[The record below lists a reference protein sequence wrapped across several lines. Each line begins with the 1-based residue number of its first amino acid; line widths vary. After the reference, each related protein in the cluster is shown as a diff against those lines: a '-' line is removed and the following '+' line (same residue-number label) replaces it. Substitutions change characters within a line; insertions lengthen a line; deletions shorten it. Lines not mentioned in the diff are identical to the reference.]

1 MRQSGCIPFSFFMD
15 PVTHGLTG
23 AAAAQSLADKEKQR
37 PAAFTAFVAALLP
50 DLEFFIHK
58 SSDPLFHIE
67 VHRQFTHSF
76 VFIPAGALITV
87 ALLWWFLRRHLTFRE
102 LFLFSAIGFATH
114 GLMDAVTSYGTEL
127 LWPFSD
133 TRFSWNLLPIV
144 DPLLT
149 TVMAILAGAAFWY
162 RSRLFGWLFMG
173 WLLLYLTAGF
183 VQRER
188 GRSAMEE
195 HAALRGDTIEQLVV
209 KPTIGNL
216 LLWRSTYISG
226 DSVRVDAVRT
236 GIFRPIHIYP
246 GETAPLVVPERDFAE
261 WEGTTL
267 YGDILRFQ
275 RFSDGYL
282 IRHPDKPEIIGDARY
297 AMIPNGL
304 SPLWGIRADTTQ
316 TDQHVPFLNFRDAGS
331 DVREEFIRQLR
342 GN

>member
-1 MRQSGCIPFSFFMD
+1 MD
-15 PVTHGLTG
+15 PITHGLAG
-23 AAAAQSLADKEKQR
+23 AAAAQSLAGKEKHR

-50 DLEFFIHK
+50 DLEFFIHAP
-58 SSDPLFHIE
+58 SDPLFNIE

-76 VFIPAGALITV
+76 VFIPAGALITA

-102 LFLFSAIGFATH
+102 LFLFSALGFATH

-133 TRFSWNLLPIV
+133 TRFAWNIVPIV

-149 TVMAILAGAAFWY
+149 TVMAVLAGAAFWY

-188 GRSAMEE
+188 GRSVMEE
-195 HAALRGDTIEQLVV
+195 HAALRGHTIEQLVV

-216 LLWRSTYISG
+216 ILWRSTYISG
-226 DSVRVDAVRT
+226 DTVHVDAVRS
-236 GIFRPIHIYP
+236 GLFSPPHIYT
-246 GETAPLVVPERDFAE
+246 GDAAPLIIPEQDFAA

-267 YGDILRFQ
+267 YDDILRFR

-282 IRHPDKPEIIGDARY
+282 IRHPDKPDIIGDARY
-297 AMIPNGL
+297 SMIPNGL
-304 SPLWGIRADTTQ
+304 TPLWGIRADTTRP
-316 TDQHVPFLNFRDAGS
+316 DRHVPFLNFRDAGS
-331 DVREEFIRQLR
+331 EVREEFVRQLT